1 MNGRSWMLA
10 LILFLP
16 AGCTPPL
23 QESDRSSTQD
33 ITEDL
38 EYPFARIL
46 RDANG
51 RELEAEIHGRSN
63 TEVFLIRKAD
73 AQSFR
78 LPISKL
84 SEVDRQLILNLPI
97 GMAPNASDSNSRSA
111 HEQAE
116 ELLPAHLRFSYR
128 NLNSIFDEIEELVTE
143 IQGLDTGTM
152 RRKSLSKH
160 LSRMKED
167 LESASEEFFGDLT
180 KHLETLDPQSSEQ
193 MLLSRIHR
201 DMDSKRAFAFAAIK
215 RHD

>member
-16 AGCTPPL
+16 TGCTPPA

-33 ITEDL
+33 ITEEL
-38 EYPFARIL
+38 KYPFARIL
-46 RDANG
+46 RDATG
-51 RELEAEIHGRSN
+51 RELEAEVHGRSN
-63 TEVFLIRKAD
+63 TEVFLIRKSD

-97 GMAPNASDSNSRSA
+97 GMAPNASDSHSHSA

-128 NLNSIFDEIEELVTE
+128 NLNSIFDEIEELVAE

-152 RRKSLSKH
+152 RRKPLSKH
-160 LSRMKED
+160 LYRMQDD

-193 MLLSRIHR
+193 MLLARIHR

-215 RHD
+215 RYD